1 MVPGPSSAPLLLT
14 AIAIL
19 LGACAGTSSAPLT
32 AVPITDF
39 AMVAGKWGGLVTGIT
54 PRQEDWVDVIIMP
67 DGTYDFGI
75 YRTIGVFGGKGTFTL
90 KDGKLQARGQRGSAT
105 YTLYQGG
112 DRRVLRVQGALAD
125 GRAISARLNPKE

>member
-1 MVPGPSSAPLLLT
+1 VPRRSSAPLLLV
-14 AIAIL
+14 AVAML
-19 LGACAGTSSAPLT
+19 LGACAGTGSSGPLT

-54 PRQEDWVDVIIMP
+54 PPQQDWVDVIIMP
-67 DGTYDFGI
+67 DGKYDFGI

-112 DRRVLRVQGALAD
+112 DRRVLRVQGTLVD
-125 GRAISARLNPKE
+125 GRAISARLTPKE